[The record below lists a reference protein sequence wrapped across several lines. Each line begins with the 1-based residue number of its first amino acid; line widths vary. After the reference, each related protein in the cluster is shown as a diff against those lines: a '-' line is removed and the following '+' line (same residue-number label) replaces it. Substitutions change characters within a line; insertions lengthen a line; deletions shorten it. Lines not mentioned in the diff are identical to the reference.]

1 VLVLHGGN
9 VRSTIENSC
18 FLLRRSLIDFIVLL
32 SFCVVLRKEP
42 SWPAC
47 EWKQWWTF
55 AVKAQVEQ

>member
-32 SFCVVLRKEP
+32 SFVLCCGKSHLGQLANGSNGGRL
-42 SWPAC
+42 
-47 EWKQWWTF
+47 Q
-55 AVKAQVEQ
+55 